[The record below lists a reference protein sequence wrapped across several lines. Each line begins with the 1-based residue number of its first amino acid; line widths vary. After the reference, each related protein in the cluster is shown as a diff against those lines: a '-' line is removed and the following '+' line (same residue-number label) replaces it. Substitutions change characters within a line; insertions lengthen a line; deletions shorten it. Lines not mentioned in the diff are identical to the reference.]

1 MRGLHAN
8 HLGSLVD
15 GKYSVSSAAA
25 NKETAEEGAAIASL
39 AMTGQH
45 LVRSTIVR
53 SNSIMA
59 LSYKAISHSK
69 HLAELTK

>member
-1 MRGLHAN
+1 
-8 HLGSLVD
+8 VD
-15 GKYSVSSAAA
+15 GRYSVSSAAA
-25 NKETAEEGAAIASL
+25 NKETAEEGAAIAL

-59 LSYKAISHSK
+59 LSYKAMSHSK
-69 HLAELTK
+69 HLAELAK